1 MNKTGNEPK
10 VLSDINTRLLLVLR
24 PRYVAAVNRF
34 RVKWSVGY
42 ATESEGL
49 GESPTRQ
56 RSNVCQCLRIRRYPF
71 LLVLMKRLSFVLK
84 NYNWFTW
91 TSTRCRITIA
101 HSSNNS
107 FASHVILQAR
117 TIPQSVEHI
126 TNFQRH
132 SIEAPRYKQT
142 RIVI

>member
-49 GESPTRQ
+49 GESPIRQ
-56 RSNVCQCLRIRRYPF
+56 RSNVCQCLRIRRNVF
-71 LLVLMKRLSFVLK
+71 HLF
-84 NYNWFTW
+84 
-91 TSTRCRITIA
+91 
-101 HSSNNS
+101 
-107 FASHVILQAR
+107 
-117 TIPQSVEHI
+117 
-126 TNFQRH
+126 
-132 SIEAPRYKQT
+132 
-142 RIVI
+142 